1 MSTSRTQQRRHDS
14 INPDGE
20 DGRIGDEVISPPAS
34 TGGAGVL
41 AGEPNAEVLPIEIDV
56 DYTKNDVETD
66 IFGMKKL
73 DV

>member
-1 MSTSRTQQRRHDS
+1 M
-14 INPDGE
+14 
-20 DGRIGDEVISPPAS
+20 S